1 LNLTVAA
8 IQTSPIFGALRDNVD
23 AALAQLPDDC
33 DLAVLP
39 ELFSTGYQFRDRAE
53 ALAMAEE
60 IPGGPT
66 CARLREAAAGR
77 KLHLI
82 AGLAE
87 KAADQL
93 FNSAVLFRPD
103 GTWGL
108 YRKVH
113 LFWNEKD
120 IFSPGDLGLPVFPVL
135 GTQLG
140 IMICFDWVFPEA
152 ARSLALAGATLL
164 AHPSNLVLPHCPRSM
179 PVRCL
184 ENRVFGITAN
194 RVGGEERTGQR
205 LEFIG
210 QSRVIDPD
218 GEVIAACD
226 ATQTGVA
233 RAVIDPALAHQ
244 PLTPRNDWRT
254 DRRPAAYRL

>member
-164 AHPSNLVLPHCPRSM
+164 AHPSNLVLPH
-179 PVRCL
+179 
-184 ENRVFGITAN
+184 AAW
-194 RVGGEERTGQR
+194 RTG
-205 LEFIG
+205 
-210 QSRVIDPD
+210 SSASPP
-218 GEVIAACD
+218 
-226 ATQTGVA
+226 TGSGARNAPASGWSSSA
-233 RAVIDPALAHQ
+233 RAVSSIRTGRSSPPA
-244 PLTPRNDWRT
+244 TP
-254 DRRPAAYRL
+254 RRPASPGPSSIPPSPTSR